1 MFNEYIKLLSGQVGL
16 SNVSTAVTRIIRY
29 VEREFKAEAR
39 TSWSI

>member
-1 MFNEYIKLLSGQVGL
+1 MLSGQVGL

-39 TSWSI
+39 TRSGKMIYNAV

>member
-1 MFNEYIKLLSGQVGL
+1 MGIYKAVVRTSRSVKR
-16 SNVSTAVTRIIRY
+16 VCTAVTRIIRY